1 MKIVKI
7 LWSVVTAA
15 ISLLTILQHIAL
27 VLPENSEEWNSFERF
42 LNGIL
47 KADYWIGVLL
57 ALIQKR

>member
-27 VLPENSEEWNSFERF
+27 VLPENSEEWNSFEQ
-42 LNGIL
+42 
-47 KADYWIGVLL
+47 IGRAHV
-57 ALIQKR
+57 